1 MSVILKRE
9 LGKDVL
15 KLVKKIIRVVRQLTG
30 DDDYERYLQHW
41 QQHHAAENAP
51 PLSRKAF
58 FKAELERKWNGVKR
72 CC

>member
-1 MSVILKRE
+1 VSVILKRV
-9 LGKDVL
+9 LGENVL
-15 KLVKKIIRVVRQLTG
+15 KLLKIISVLRQLTG
-30 DDDYERYLQHW
+30 DHDYERYLQHW
-41 QQHHAAENAP
+41 QQHHAAENAL